1 MCTAPRRYQRQ
12 TRCGRESSV
21 KSTKSCCLH
30 KCLYSSYQQ
39 IFGGCAPFVRHML
52 PRGIKTFCEDNMTSL
67 VSTQSTLFFMSQT
80 KGYSPEAKQLEEPV
94 IQTKQAELSTK
105 IVSMKNKIDN
115 IVNAQKTNRTSVN
128 NFDAKQATS
137 FLLFLLFYCI
147 LFIFEAQKGETR
159 NTYTVI
165 LLSK

>member
-1 MCTAPRRYQRQ
+1 
-12 TRCGRESSV
+12 
-21 KSTKSCCLH
+21 
-30 KCLYSSYQQ
+30 
-39 IFGGCAPFVRHML
+39 
-52 PRGIKTFCEDNMTSL
+52 
-67 VSTQSTLFFMSQT
+67 
-80 KGYSPEAKQLEEPV
+80 
-94 IQTKQAELSTK
+94 
-105 IVSMKNKIDN
+105 MKNKIDN